1 MPFRFTL
8 LAPLFLLAPAAF
20 ATPPFTLRF
29 LPAPSENGFRNSSL
43 RSWGGGTLLV
53 DGVYHLYASAF
64 INGCGLDAWT
74 TNSVAIHA
82 TSSSALGPFSFADR
96 ALPFYHHN
104 VQPLRAPDGTFLIFA
119 IGMVPDPAPARCG
132 AGGGSG
138 APPRAPPPLGHGFES
153 TEVWSAAAADGPWSP
168 VEVAGSVN
176 GRNIMNSTNPSPFF
190 HPSGNGTIVVMG
202 HGGTHEFHVS
212 VAPSWRGPYS
222 APRAVFNTSVGGY
235 TGEDP
240 FLWYDAAIPNDE
252 GGVGAWRCLYHMYN
266 VSDTRHQFRLGGY
279 AQSAGPDIFGA
290 WAVQPNETPAYTADF
305 TTFVSGSSGPTQT
318 TTLARRER
326 PKLFRDPGTGAPAV
340 LYSGACAAASGNDCF
355 TIAAPIA
362 QN

>member
-1 MPFRFTL
+1 MSASFTL
-8 LAPLFLLAPAAF
+8 LAALFLLPPTATAA
-20 ATPPFTLRF
+20 PPFTLRF
-29 LPAPSENGFRNSSL
+29 LPAPSSNGFRNASL
-43 RSWGGGTLLV
+43 WSWGGGALLV
-53 DGVYHLYASAF
+53 DGVYHLFASAF
-64 INGCGLDAWT
+64 INGCGLRTWT

-82 TSSSALGPFSFADR
+82 TSPSPLGPFTFVGR

-104 VQPLRAPDGTFLIFA
+104 VQPIRAPDGTFLIFA
-119 IGMVPDPAPARCG
+119 IGMVPDPTPARCG
-132 AGGGSG
+132 GGG
-138 APPRAPPPLGHGFES
+138 APRAPPPLGHGFES
-153 TEVWSAAAADGPWSP
+153 TEVWSAPTVDGPWSP

-202 HGGTHEFHVS
+202 HSATHQFHVS

-222 APRAVFNTSVGGY
+222 APRSLFNTSVDGY

-240 FLWYDAAIPNDE
+240 FLWFDAAIPNDE

-266 VSDTRHQFRLGGY
+266 ATDPAHQFRLGGY

-290 WAVQPNETPAYTADF
+290 WAVQPNETPAYTANF
-305 TTFVSGSSGPTQT
+305 TAFVAGSAGPTQT
-318 TTLARRER
+318 VTLGRRER
-326 PKLFRDPGTGAPAV
+326 PKLFRDPSTGAPAV
-340 LYSGACAAASGNDCF
+340 LYSGACDAASGNACF